1 MNTYAKTGEGGLGI
15 YIQVPFCQTKCTYCN
30 FHTGVASPAAYAPYA
45 RAVEREIRD
54 WRALHAAAG
63 LQSVNRLPLGNAAP
77 ISCHSE
83 RSEESAFALN
93 VAPGCPEQPVTGV
106 VERKKGGSAR
116 KSHGHQEL
124 SRDNKDNTAL
134 FAPKQVDTV
143 YLGGGTPS
151 LFDPADLARILA
163 AMHSQFPGA
172 DPIAPSP
179 TARAASAEVTLE
191 ADPETITPEKAA
203 AWLASG
209 INRISLGAQ
218 SFHDAELKPAG
229 RMHRREDIF
238 TAISHLRAAGFAN
251 ISLDLI
257 AGLPHQT
264 AASWQASLVEA
275 LRLRPEHISIY
286 LFEVDEGSHLG
297 RELLSGGSRYSAA
310 AVPSDDATVDSYEF
324 ACDRLREAG
333 YDHYEISNWALPG
346 FRSRHNLK
354 YWRREPYLGFGA
366 GAHSFDG
373 RWRWANA
380 HDPAAYAAAIE
391 QGRLPLEQ
399 LEEVT
404 PKLALEEE
412 LFLGLRQLE
421 GIDLACIEAQHG
433 AEFSAGFKETLGVRL
448 DELRAQGLVERAGTR
463 VRLAPARLAISNEV
477 FVALLD

>member
-1 MNTYAKTGEGGLGI
+1 MIRVVEREKAVSSRESHGHQELSRVNKVTALFAPKKVLGI

-30 FHTGVASPAAYAPYA
+30 FHTGVASRAAYAPYA

-54 WRALHAAAG
+54 WRALHAAAN
-63 LQSVNRLPLGNAAP
+63 L
-77 ISCHSE
+77 
-83 RSEESAFALN
+83 ESASHLDSI
-93 VAPGCPEQPVTGV
+93 EQPSHEV
-106 VERKKGGSAR
+106 VEPKKAV
-116 KSHGHQEL
+116 
-124 SRDNKDNTAL
+124 DITA
-134 FAPKQVDTV
+134 FFRPKVDTI

-151 LFDPADLARILA
+151 LFDPADLSRILEA
-163 AMHSQFPGA
+163 VRSQFACA
-172 DPIAPSP
+172 DATVLSSG
-179 TARAASAEVTLE
+179 ARAASTEVTLE

-203 AWLASG
+203 AWLAAG

-238 TAISHLRAAGFAN
+238 SAIECLRSTGFAN

-264 AASWQASLVEA
+264 ASSWQESVEEA

-286 LFEVDEGSHLG
+286 LFEIDEGSRLG
-297 RELLSGGSRYSAA
+297 RELLSGGARYSAT
-310 AVPSDDATVDSYEF
+310 AVPSDDAMAESYEF
-324 ACDRLREAG
+324 ACERLNRAG

-373 RWRWANA
+373 RLRWTNA

-391 QGRLPLEQ
+391 QGRLPIEQ

-404 PKLALEEE
+404 PKQALDEE

-421 GIDLACIEAQHG
+421 GIDLARIEAQYGSQFNAHFKATIG
-433 AEFSAGFKETLGVRL
+433 ARI
-448 DELRAQGLVERAGTR
+448 DELRAQGFVERAGTR
-463 VRLAPARLAISNEV
+463 VRLAPARLAVSNEV
-477 FVALLD
+477 FVALLQ